1 MINASQNGWVMEESS
16 DKTWSTGEGKGKPLQ
31 YSCLVNL
38 MNSRKRQKDMTLKN
52 GLPRSVGT
60 QHATGEEWRNNTR
73 KNEETDPKWKQHSVV
88 DVTGD
93 GSKDQCYKEKY
104 CIGTWNVKSMNQSK
118 LEVVK
123 QELARVNIDILGINE
138 LKCTG
143 MGKFNSDDHYIYYCG
158 QKSLRRNGVAIIV
171 NKSLKWSTW
180 VQSQKC
186 QKDLS
191 SFPRETI
198 QYHSNLSIGPN
209 Q

>member
-1 MINASQNGWVMEESS
+1 M
-16 DKTWSTGEGKGKPLQ
+16 
-31 YSCLVNL
+31 
-38 MNSRKRQKDMTLKN
+38 
-52 GLPRSVGT
+52 
-60 QHATGEEWRNNTR
+60 
-73 KNEETDPKWKQHSVV
+73 

-138 LKCTG
+138 LKWTG

-171 NKSLKWSTW
+171 NKSLK
-180 VQSQKC
+180 
-186 QKDLS
+186 
-191 SFPRETI
+191 
-198 QYHSNLSIGPN
+198 
-209 Q
+209 